1 MFDAQHQADF
11 ADRSKIMPT
20 RAITEP
26 KPIGHKNNM
35 PGRDKSPLK
44 AKSHNASPKAPPI
57 TAISCPTRWIRLAT
71 ATVAIEVYF
80 HMEKLLVELTGIEP
94 VASWLQTRRS
104 PSWATAPQPSN

>member
-26 KPIGHKNNM
+26 KPIGHKNNT

-44 AKSHNASPKAPPI
+44 TKSHNASPKAPPI
-57 TAISCPTRWIRLAT
+57 A
-71 ATVAIEVYF
+71 
-80 HMEKLLVELTGIEP
+80 MEKLLVELTGIEP

-104 PSWATAPQPSN
+104 PS